1 MKKLCA
7 VLLALLV
14 TAGLLT
20 GCGTPSAPEQTNDK
34 LRIVTTIFPE
44 YDWVREIL
52 GDQADRVEL
61 TMLLDNGVD
70 LHSFQPTADDMV
82 AISNC
87 DLFLYTGGESDAWVE
102 DALANAANPDRV
114 SLNLMEVLGDRVKEE
129 KHVEGM
135 QEDDHHHDHDEDHDH
150 HEDHDHD
157 SHHHE
162 DHQEDTH
169 HDRHEAE
176 EAHEHHEED
185 HDHADEH
192 IWLSLKH
199 AGTLCRAI
207 ADSLGTVDPAH
218 RDTYQ
223 ANADAYCQKL
233 ADLDRQY
240 QAAAD
245 GAVHRTL
252 LFADRFPFRYLTDDY
267 GLDYYA
273 AFSGCS
279 AETEA
284 SFETVAFLARKTD
297 ELGLP
302 CVLTIEGTTHGI
314 AETVVQNTR
323 AKTQKIL
330 VLDSMQSVTAGD
342 VAGGTTYLSTMARN
356 LETLKAAL
364 G

>member
-7 VLLALLV
+7 VLLTLLV

-20 GCGTPSAPEQTNDK
+20 GCGTPSAPEQTSHK

-52 GDQADRVEL
+52 GDQAGRVEL
-61 TMLLDNGVD
+61 RLLLDNGVD

-114 SLNLMEVLGDRVKEE
+114 SLNLMEALGDGVKAEE
-129 KHVEGM
+129 HVEGM
-135 QEDDHHHDHDEDHDH
+135 QEEDHHHDQEEDHQEPGDH
-150 HEDHDHD
+150 EDSHHREDHEAGEHHDGHEDHD
-157 SHHHE
+157 
-162 DHQEDTH
+162 
-169 HDRHEAE
+169 
-176 EAHEHHEED
+176 D